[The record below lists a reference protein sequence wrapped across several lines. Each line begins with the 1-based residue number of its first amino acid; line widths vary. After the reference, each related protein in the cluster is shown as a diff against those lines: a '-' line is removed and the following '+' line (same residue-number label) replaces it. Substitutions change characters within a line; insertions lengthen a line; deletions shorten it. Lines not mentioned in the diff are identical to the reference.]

1 MERTPALDEN
11 VTLVLGAVRLPAR
24 VDAVF
29 PGRFELA
36 LGNAPTEA
44 FVSALFASVEA
55 AGRRFAGRARLLPPL
70 ANGDLLAEFSTAA

>member
-36 LGNAPTEA
+36 LDDAPTDA
-44 FVSALFASVEA
+44 FLSALVASVESR
-55 AGRRFAGRARLLPPL
+55 GRRFAGRARLLPPL
-70 ANGDLLAEFSTAA
+70 SNGALLAEFSTAA